1 MVTVRGS
8 AQLVETRLRSGQLAC
23 GCGGVLRPWGRARPR
38 RIATFTGAVVV
49 RPLRSMCAGCEH
61 THVLLPSG
69 LLSRRRYAA
78 AVIFAGVALRVR
90 GLKVSAVA
98 ARLRLAVPE
107 QPGRWFSV
115 PTSTVGRWLSR
126 FAGRAEALR
135 QAWAGVLAWVDAQAR
150 PVAAAGPVV
159 ADALAVLQAV
169 TAGLRTRF
177 AGLATV
183 AAHEV
188 AAHLTGGMLL
198 APVLPPVAGNT
209 NWFLVAAAKGS

>member
-1 MVTVRGS
+1 MLLARIDDVPS
-8 AQLVETRLRSGQLAC
+8 TRPSSQVKEHLRTQAH
-23 GCGGVLRPWGRARPR
+23 RQ
-38 RIATFTGAVVV
+38 IQHFTGGF
-49 RPLRSMCAGCEH
+49 R
-61 THVLLPSG
+61 
-69 LLSRRRYAA
+69 
-78 AVIFAGVALRVR
+78 
-90 GLKVSAVA
+90 
-98 ARLRLAVPE
+98 
-107 QPGRWFSV
+107 FSV
-115 PTSTVGRWLSR
+115 PASTVGRWLSR